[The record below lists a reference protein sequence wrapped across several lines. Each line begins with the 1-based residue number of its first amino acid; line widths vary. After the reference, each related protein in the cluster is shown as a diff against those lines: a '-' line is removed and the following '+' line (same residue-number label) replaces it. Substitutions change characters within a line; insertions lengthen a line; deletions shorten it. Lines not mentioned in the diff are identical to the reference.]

1 MFLRDAF
8 HFWFRPMFGFNIEVG
23 TAMALSGGLNFLGGL
38 FSSSSQRKAQK
49 AQNALQRAQLEMEKQ
64 RRAKLLGLADSATE
78 QALRRYRNA
87 PTYDELFAAG
97 TGVQERLSGANEARL
112 SFVDDILSGEQLT
125 DRLSGYAP
133 LGSAILDAGLAERNA
148 IEEAYAQVARERNM
162 EQVNKYGGGGFAAD
176 IAASRDLATNMAGA
190 NLAFAN
196 AVRDNQENIFNI
208 RESDLGKRAQ
218 GAAMLDDVA
227 KRATLFDVLP
237 EQLAFSTDLANL
249 SDAYNTAGTMLAPYS
264 FYAGLPA
271 TNYQLNTTG
280 TSPVGDALGNAA
292 QGFADYGTYKLTE
305 QRNSMY
311 DDYLKSMSKGGG
323 SGMSGGLE
331 SPDLMSTVD
340 MNNLF
345 GE

>member
-8 HFWFRPMFGFNIEVG
+8 HFWFRPIFGFNIEPG
-23 TAMALSGGLNFLGGL
+23 TAMLFSTGLNLLGGL
-38 FSSSSQRKAQK
+38 FGSSSKRKAQR
-49 AQNALQRAQLEMEKQ
+49 AQNALQQAQLNMEKQ
-64 RRAKLLGLADSATE
+64 RRAMLLGLADSATG

-87 PTYDELFAAG
+87 ATYDDLFAAG
-97 TGVQERLSGANEARL
+97 TRVQERLSGANEARL
-112 SFVDDILSGEQLT
+112 SFVDDVLSGGQLT

-249 SDAYNTAGTMLAPYS
+249 SDAYKTAGTMLAPYAL
-264 FYAGLPA
+264 YAGLPA

-292 QGFADYGTYKLTE
+292 QGFADYGTYKLAE

-311 DDYLKSMSKGGG
+311 DDYLKSMSFGDVDS
-323 SGMSGGLE
+323 SGNEMNMSI
-331 SPDLMSTVD
+331 S
-340 MNNLF
+340 
-345 GE
+345 